1 MLKRGW
7 TTHIV
12 HLSSKKRKFTT
23 SNIKTLTA
31 TYLSVLHAKVSSF
44 TAIKPWLPAK
54 LDRTLH
60 TNPQKGLETKWQGF
74 FTILSLVSKLPRK

>member
-31 TYLSVLHAKVSSF
+31 SYLSVLHVNVSSF
-44 TAIKPWLPAK
+44 TAIKPTLPAK

-60 TNPQKGLETKWQGF
+60 TNAQKGLETKLEGLV
-74 FTILSLVSKLPRK
+74 TILSLVSKLQRK

>member
-12 HLSSKKRKFTT
+12 NLSSKKRRFTT

-31 TYLSVLHAKVSSF
+31 TYLSVLHVKVSSF
-44 TAIKPWLPAK
+44 ATVGGRHSALADEQFLPKIGVIGNRAPK
-54 LDRTLH
+54 SCKIAYRRLQ
-60 TNPQKGLETKWQGF
+60 N
-74 FTILSLVSKLPRK
+74 II